1 MSQLLESIYLNHG
14 EFRNL
19 SYHEARMRGASR
31 DLFNKEL
38 TLELTTILTEL
49 KFPSQGLYK
58 TRIIYDT
65 EIRKI
70 EFVPYEVSPI
80 QTLKFVHS
88 DTISYV
94 HKFLDRSTLH
104 KLFIQRDDADDIL
117 IVKKGFITDT
127 YYANIIFRKED
138 IWYTPRT
145 CLLKGT
151 MRQYLLD
158 AGFIAESDIDVNN
171 YLHYQSFKLINSMLG
186 MESQEVPV
194 TAIS

>member
-1 MSQLLESIYLNHG
+1 
-14 EFRNL
+14 
-19 SYHEARMRGASR
+19 MRGASR

-38 TLELTTILTEL
+38 TLELTTILTGME
-49 KFPSQGLYK
+49 FPPQGLYK

-65 EIRKI
+65 EVRKI

-80 QTLKFVHS
+80 QSLKFVHS

-94 HKFLDRSTLH
+94 HKFLDRSVLQ
-104 KLFIQRDDADDIL
+104 KLFIQRGDADDIL
-117 IVKKGFITDT
+117 IVKNGFITDT
-127 YYANIIFRKED
+127 YYANIIFRNKD
-138 IWYTPRT
+138 VWHTPRT

-158 AGFIAESDIDVNN
+158 AGLIVEADIDVNN

-186 MESQEVPV
+186 MDGPEVPV
-194 TAIS
+194 ASIS